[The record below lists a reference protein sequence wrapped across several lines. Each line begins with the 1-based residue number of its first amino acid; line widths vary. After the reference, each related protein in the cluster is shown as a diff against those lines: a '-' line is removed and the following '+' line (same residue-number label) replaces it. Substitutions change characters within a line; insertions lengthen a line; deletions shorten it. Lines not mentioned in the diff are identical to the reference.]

1 MISLYILRKHIVTK
15 TAGSKTINKDPFNNS
30 LEFHF
35 KTDGFKEAAN
45 PWVSFLVMFT
55 AHYISRRS
63 VGSARPVDEVF
74 LQKSPFKALLNCRN
88 LMA

>member
-35 KTDGFKEAAN
+35 KTASKR
-45 PWVSFLVMFT
+45 PLT
-55 AHYISRRS
+55 L
-63 VGSARPVDEVF
+63 GSLF
-74 LQKSPFKALLNCRN
+74 
-88 LMA
+88 